1 MRIRDEQRKAKNTG
15 KNDLKIKDLLTGNLP
30 DKVIREIYQPEKQ
43 FERTRYT
50 KAYMQDFFKRNLTRP
65 N

>member
-1 MRIRDEQRKAKNTG
+1 MTSSPLGWYGRKKFGRLAY
-15 KNDLKIKDLLTGNLP
+15 LP